1 MRAKQG
7 GSMKLIKFQ
16 QEASVYPTYGIVEGD
31 SVLPIENRHTVSE
44 LFTTIREERFTT
56 AAGIVV
62 DEIKPLPPT
71 DENVHLFCAGLN
83 YRDHAEEVR
92 LPIPESP
99 IFFTK
104 APGALCGSHDDIV
117 YPVSVS
123 LLDYEIELSVII
135 GKRISHNDTIT
146 GMNLPEYVLGI
157 TIMND
162 ISARDIQLLSGQWF
176 LGKTYRTFAPLGP
189 FVQVLDDEICERLS
203 NLTLELQVFGPDGT
217 PYEKK
222 RQRGTT
228 KNMVF
233 ALPELINC
241 LTEKFDLRP
250 GDVIAT
256 GTPGGVAL
264 TQPSRLKM
272 RLAEILGIP
281 QRKRIELF
289 LEGERKNNNNY
300 LIRGDTISARIF
312 SDDGIVDLGEQRN
325 RVR

>member
-1 MRAKQG
+1 
-7 GSMKLIKFQ
+7 MKLIKFQ
-16 QEASVYPTYGIVEGD
+16 QEASVYPSYGIVDGD
-31 SVLPIENRHTVSE
+31 RVLPIENLYSVSE
-44 LFTTIREERFTT
+44 LFTAIREERFAT
-56 AAGIVV
+56 AEGRALS
-62 DEIKPLPPT
+62 EITPLPPT
-71 DENVHLFCAGLN
+71 DENVHIFCAGLN

-104 APGALCGSHDDIV
+104 APGALCGSYDDIV
-117 YPVSVS
+117 YPASVS
-123 LLDYEIELSVII
+123 LLDYEIELSIII
-135 GKRISHNDTIT
+135 GKRIRQNDTIT
-146 GMNLPEYVLGI
+146 STNLPEYVLGI

-189 FVQVLDDEICERLS
+189 FVQVLDDETLARL
-203 NLTLELQVFGPDGT
+203 NTLTLELQVFGPDGT

-222 RQRGTT
+222 RQRGNT
-228 KNMVF
+228 KNLVF
-233 ALPELINC
+233 DLPELINC
-241 LTEKFDLRP
+241 LNEKFDLRP

-256 GTPGGVAL
+256 GTPSGVAV

-289 LEGERKNNNNY
+289 LRGERKNNNNY
-300 LIRGDTISARIF
+300 LIRNDTISARIF

-325 RVR
+325 TVR